1 MFPPYSCD
9 SKNNLKRVEN
19 YFLYFLVIRIELF
32 ITCYMLMKK
41 EWSIVKT
48 DRFVRCWI

>member
-1 MFPPYSCD
+1 MFPLLFMRF

-32 ITCYMLMKK
+32 ITCFMLMKK
-41 EWSIVKT
+41 RVVTRK
-48 DRFVRCWI
+48 D